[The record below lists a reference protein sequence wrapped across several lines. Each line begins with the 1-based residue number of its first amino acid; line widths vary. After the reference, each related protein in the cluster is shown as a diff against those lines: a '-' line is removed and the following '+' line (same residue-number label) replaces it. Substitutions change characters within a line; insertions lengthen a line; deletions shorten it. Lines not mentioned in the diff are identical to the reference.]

1 MLDYLKLCAVQVL
14 GQKGEWRSLSSDKKS
29 GVYESGQVTHE
40 QQFYCVA
47 RLNVADEQNG

>member
-1 MLDYLKLCAVQVL
+1 MKYLK
-14 GQKGEWRSLSSDKKS
+14 LSSDKKS

-40 QQFYCVA
+40 QQFYCAA